1 LLILQ
6 DYLTQPAEQRKP
18 ALLEDAIITAHKHHF
33 ERNAAYRRTVAA
45 RGVVPD
51 LDPRDFARILRP
63 AALTFKS
70 YSETI
75 GPFPQDDPHG
85 FLAWLQD
92 QISVSL
98 PAGRQVAFRRRYGSL
113 EALLV
118 DIERVYVD
126 VGLEIVTSSGTSGR
140 ASIVPRSGATVEV
153 AVQAFF
159 AGIRELWGVGRGTA
173 LVFVMPED
181 TRVAMARSAR
191 FGTRTLDWT
200 ADSPVYYTM
209 PFSATP
215 DQMRVRAGLT
225 FRGGV
230 QGLVERRI
238 LHPFM
243 KWANGRLAEPRTI
256 AATLARL
263 RECAA
268 AGRPVM
274 LMGGLAQLH
283 PLAGAWA
290 SAKPVAPAPASL
302 PSGSRVATG
311 GGVKYDYPFA
321 PEKIRADL
329 RSGFGGVPVSDVYGM
344 AEANWAAFECACGNY
359 HIPPW
364 VHAVVTDDDDRI
376 VEGPEATGLLAF
388 FDPVAGGDLI
398 PPFFQTADRVHLVV
412 PGADPDLSCPCGYN
426 SNYIKGVI
434 QRVDLTEEAGCAAQ
448 VS

>member
-6 DYLTQPAEQRKP
+6 DYLTQPAEQRNP
-18 ALLEDAIITAHKHHF
+18 ARLEDAIIAAHKHHF
-33 ERNAAYRRTVAA
+33 ERNTAYRRTVAA
-45 RGVVPD
+45 RGVGHE
-51 LDPRDFARILRP
+51 LDPGDLARILRP

-70 YSETI
+70 YSEII
-75 GPFPQDDPHG
+75 GLFPQDDPYG

-92 QISVSL
+92 QISEPL
-98 PAGRQVAFRRRYGSL
+98 PAGRQAAFRRRYGSL
-113 EALLV
+113 EGLLC
-118 DIERVYVD
+118 DIERVYAD

-140 ASIVPRSGATVEV
+140 ASIVPRSGATVDV

-159 AGIRELWGVGRGTA
+159 TGIRELWGVGRGTA

-215 DQMRVRAGLT
+215 DQMRVRAGRT
-225 FRGGV
+225 FRRGV

-256 AATLARL
+256 AATLTCL

-290 SAKPVAPAPASL
+290 SASSAAL
-302 PSGSRVATG
+302 PPGSRVATG
-311 GGVKYDYPFA
+311 GGVKGDYPLTQA
-321 PEKIRADL
+321 QIRADL
-329 RSGFGGVPVSDVYGM
+329 RSEFGSVPVSDVYGM

-364 VHAVVTDDDDRI
+364 VHAVVTDDDRI

-398 PPFFQTADRVHLVV
+398 PPFFQTADRVRLVV
-412 PGADPDLSCPCGYN
+412 PGADPALSCLCGYN
-426 SNYIKGVI
+426 GSHIKGVI

-448 VS
+448 V